1 MHILHAALGALQV
14 SAVVGVQVAFCQ
26 HLRQLRRVLALK
38 HIAQHRRL
46 APFGQIL
53 AHRVDEKQT
62 QRLDTA
68 FEQRLFALK
77 VVGNGGADD
86 ELLHLIG
93 QHAIVSRLAQQHR
106 KAVGKP
112 QLLRRHRLH
121 HMAAQVAQR
130 RFLAQVVAFGQL
142 HTGRFAIGP
151 LVGQV
156 RHAGAGRAAHP
167 VQHQRMHGGLPGA
180 HRVHRDALDQAL
192 AKRLHAV
199 QRVHQVFVFLV
210 LEGGTKP
217 KGQQRIE
224 LGQILLGF
232 FALRAVRLVNDEHR
246 AQGGQPFHVAFGL
259 AKKVGLYAPFVDDVL
274 LLVERAKRCHQ
285 HADAR
290 IGRIHKPGHRAFGVV
305 EHIDLLVVVLACKKR
320 RRGLQ
325 TLERAL
331 ANGVGGHQHDEFGQP
346 VALVQPV
353 HRFDERERLARACF
367 HQHIQVQCGC
377 CGVGHRHRARRHLV
391 ISTDAAQVGLDGVA
405 RARGHPGGVGVA
417 GGGGHK
423 GHVVKHP
430 GNAVHR
436 LGLVFEPGV
445 LKLG

>member
-1 MHILHAALGALQV
+1 M
-14 SAVVGVQVAFCQ
+14 
-26 HLRQLRRVLALK
+26 
-38 HIAQHRRL
+38 
-46 APFGQIL
+46 
-53 AHRVDEKQT
+53 
-62 QRLDTA
+62 
-68 FEQRLFALK
+68 
-77 VVGNGGADD
+77 VGNGGADD

-93 QHAIVSRLAQQHR
+93 QHTVVSRLAQQHR

-112 QLLRRHRLH
+112 QLLGRHRLH
-121 HMAAQVAQR
+121 HMAAQIAQR
-130 RFLAQVVAFGQL
+130 RFLAQVVALGQL

-167 VQHQRMHGGLPGA
+167 VQHQRVHGRLPSA
-180 HRVHRDALDQAL
+180 HGVHGNALDQAL

-217 KGQQRIE
+217 NGQQRIE

-246 AQGGQPFHVAFGL
+246 AQRGQPFHVAFGL
-259 AKKVGLYAPFVDDVL
+259 AKKVGLYAPFVDDVF
-274 LLVERAKRCHQ
+274 LLVERAKRRHQ
-285 HADAR
+285 HADAG

-305 EHIDLLVVVLACKKR
+305 EHIDLLVVVLACKER
-320 RRGLQ
+320 CCGLQ
-325 TLERAL
+325 AFEGAL
-331 ANGVGGHQHDEFGQP
+331 ANGVGGHQHNEFGQS

-367 HQHIQVQCGC
+367 HQHIQVQCGR
-377 CGVGHRHRARRHLV
+377 CGVGRRHRPGRHLV
-391 ISTDAAQVGLDGVA
+391 ASADAAQVGFDGVA
-405 RARGHPGGVGVA
+405 RACGHPGGVGMA
-417 GGGGHK
+417 GSGGHK

-430 GNAVHR
+430 GNALHR

-445 LKLG
+445 LKLGWLG